1 MAGYKKYITIA
12 GDTFDLVAHRAY
24 GDSRRA
30 PDIMAANSQYM
41 DVAIFG
47 AGVVLSV
54 PDVEKAS
61 QDATDINNLPPWRR

>member
-12 GDTFDLVAHRAY
+12 GDTFDLVAHRVY

-30 PDIMAANSQYM
+30 PDIMAANSHYM

-61 QDATDINNLPPWRR
+61 QDAADINNLPPWRR